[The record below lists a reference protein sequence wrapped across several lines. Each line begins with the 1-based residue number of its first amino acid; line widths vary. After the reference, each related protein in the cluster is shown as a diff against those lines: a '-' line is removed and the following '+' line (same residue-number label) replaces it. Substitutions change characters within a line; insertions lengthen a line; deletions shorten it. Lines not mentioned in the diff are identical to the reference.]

1 MSKHIDKNTTLLWGH
16 RLMHVDIPRTARYTN
31 LYAARRR
38 GGADIRER
46 KATARTEKQAEETP
60 SPQEAQE
67 RQTRESSPRFINYY
81 CLNYGHPRA
90 PPSTVAL
97 AGGSTAAA
105 GERRGGTERN
115 ERVREHRR
123 GRSR

>member
-1 MSKHIDKNTTLLWGH
+1 
-16 RLMHVDIPRTARYTN
+16 MHADIISPKYHPLRPNHNIPRTAPYAN
-31 LYAARRR
+31 LHAARRR
-38 GGADIRER
+38 GGADIREHGKR
-46 KATARTEKQAEETP
+46 AENTP
-60 SPQEAQE
+60 PPQE
-67 RQTRESSPRFINYY
+67 SPRFINYY

>member
-1 MSKHIDKNTTLLWGH
+1 MC
-16 RLMHVDIPRTARYTN
+16 TAYRA
-31 LYAARRR
+31 LYMLHADAAARTSAN
-38 GGADIRER
+38 GEQADN
-46 KATARTEKQAEETP
+46 TP
-60 SPQEAQE
+60 SPQE
-67 RQTRESSPRFINYY
+67 SPRFINYY

>member
-1 MSKHIDKNTTLLWGH
+1 MLH
-16 RLMHVDIPRTARYTN
+16 
-31 LYAARRR
+31 
-38 GGADIRER
+38 ADNADAEHDGKI
-46 KATARTEKQAEETP
+46 TARTENTP
-60 SPQEAQE
+60 SPQKPTSQ
-67 RQTRESSPRFINYY
+67 RFINYY

>member
-1 MSKHIDKNTTLLWGH
+1 
-16 RLMHVDIPRTARYTN
+16 MHVDIIPPKYCALRPNHNKFMYRVPRIHE
-31 LYAARRR
+31 LIFIAARRR
-38 GGADIRER
+38 GGADIREHGKR
-46 KATARTEKQAEETP
+46 AENTP
-60 SPQEAQE
+60 SPQE
-67 RQTRESSPRFINYY
+67 SPRFINYY